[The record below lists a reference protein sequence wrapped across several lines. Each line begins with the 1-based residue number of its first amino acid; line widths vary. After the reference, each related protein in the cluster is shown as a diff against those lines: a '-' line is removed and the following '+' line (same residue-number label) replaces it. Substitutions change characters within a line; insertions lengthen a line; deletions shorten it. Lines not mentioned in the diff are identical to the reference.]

1 MPIKT
6 ENYIADKLAT
16 IFEKCQDIA
25 SSRIEILEQLESNG
39 WKLHNETEKL
49 SDFSKEENDNRTF
62 YAASIKLMP
71 DGCFGFMSTK
81 WLDEEEM
88 ELFTEYLNFREY
100 IDHVM

>member
-6 ENYIADKLAT
+6 ENYIADKLAAVHK
-16 IFEKCQDIA
+16 KCEDIA

-39 WKLHNETEKL
+39 WKLHNETGKL
-49 SDFSKEENDNRTF
+49 SDFSKENDNRTF

-71 DGCFGFMSTK
+71 DGHFGFMSTK

-88 ELFTEYLNFREY
+88 ELFTEYLNLREY
-100 IDHVM
+100 MDHVI